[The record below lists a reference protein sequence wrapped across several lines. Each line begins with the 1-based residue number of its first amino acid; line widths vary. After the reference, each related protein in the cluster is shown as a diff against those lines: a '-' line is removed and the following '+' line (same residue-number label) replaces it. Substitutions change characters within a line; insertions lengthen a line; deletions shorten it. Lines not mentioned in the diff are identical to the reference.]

1 MFWICFVYVN
11 EFINGGP
18 KDKYQKALLSRV
30 GLKVSQ
36 VSRDDYVFSIIS
48 NRKFKCGASSV
59 KWISLISLTTV
70 EINYA
75 AMTTFWEV
83 KLLISNFSQMFNIE
97 DC

>member
-1 MFWICFVYVN
+1 MFWICFVYVS

-70 EINYA
+70 EIR
-75 AMTTFWEV
+75 V
-83 KLLISNFSQMFNIE
+83 FSQHTHSVKTCLNENHVFKQS
-97 DC
+97 